1 VPLSGQKVV
10 LIVDDTPTNVA
21 VISGLLEDSFRIKV
35 ATNGETAL
43 AIAQATDK
51 PDLILLDVEM
61 PGMDGYEVCRRLKA
75 SPATCEIPT
84 IFLTGR
90 TEAADE
96 QKGFEVGAV
105 DYIHKPFSAPIVLAR
120 VNSQPDGRPRRGHG
134 ARWHDRHDRDGDA
147 VAKHPRLHATGRWRG
162 SEPAAEAAVKV
173 RHLVK
178 TAGIG
183 DFDDPEMIVAWVR

>member
-61 PGMDGYEVCRRLKA
+61 PGMTRW
-75 SPATCEIPT
+75 SFPIP
-84 IFLTGR
+84 R
-90 TEAADE
+90 
-96 QKGFEVGAV
+96 
-105 DYIHKPFSAPIVLAR
+105 SARCA
-120 VNSQPDGRPRRGHG
+120 
-134 ARWHDRHDRDGDA
+134 
-147 VAKHPRLHATGRWRG
+147 WR
-162 SEPAAEAAVKV
+162 
-173 RHLVK
+173 
-178 TAGIG
+178 
-183 DFDDPEMIVAWVR
+183 